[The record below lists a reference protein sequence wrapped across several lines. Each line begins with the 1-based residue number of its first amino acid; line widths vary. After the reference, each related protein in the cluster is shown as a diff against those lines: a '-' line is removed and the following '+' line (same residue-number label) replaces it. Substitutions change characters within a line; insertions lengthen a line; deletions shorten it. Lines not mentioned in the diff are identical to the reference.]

1 MLVVGVTG
9 SLGTGK
15 STVAGMLAR
24 RGAKVISAD
33 AIAHALLRPK
43 GGCSRE
49 VLKVFGPGILADR
62 QIDRRKLADIVF
74 KDRKALKVLTGIIHP
89 QVRWEIQKEI
99 VHLKKTAPRSIV
111 VVDVPLLFEAGLNRQ
126 MDVTITVKAGREN
139 QLKRST
145 KGLGISKAEALRR
158 IRAQMPLRKKI
169 RLADIIIDNNATIT
183 ETQKQVKAIWQKLL
197 QKKRR

>member
-15 STVAGMLAR
+15 STVAGMFAR

-33 AIAHALLRPK
+33 AIAHALLRPE

-49 VLKVFGPGILADR
+49 VLKAFGPGILADR

-74 KDRKALKVLTGIIHP
+74 KDREALKVLTEIIHP
-89 QVRWEIQKEI
+89 KVRREIQKEI
-99 VHLKKTAPRSIV
+99 AHLKKTAPRSIV

-158 IRAQMPLRKKI
+158 MKAQMPLRKKI
-169 RLADIIIDNNATIT
+169 RLADIIIDNNATTT